1 MPYFK
6 DATECDGLLGGFFR
20 EVARRAGE
28 GEKTA
33 TDIVSALKEKS
44 LIIKFIWKEPE
55 LSITLDPTQ
64 DPLRVLTNDNKTE
77 PVATFSLTADTAHE
91 FWHGK
96 IKLAKAL
103 TTKQIV
109 AKGPIPKIL
118 KLLPIIEPLYKEYP
132 KYLAESGREDLVL
145 KE

>member
-1 MPYFK
+1 MSYFK
-6 DATECDGLLGGFFR
+6 DAKECEEILGGFFKMIFDKYR
-20 EVARRAGE
+20 DKDEQAV
-28 GEKTA
+28 KII
-33 TDIVSALKEKS
+33 DALRDKG
-44 LIIKFIWKEPE
+44 LVIKFVWKDPDMTII
-55 LSITLDPTQ
+55 LSPT
-64 DPLRVLTNDNKTE
+64 DDTFGVFINNDSIE
-77 PVATFSLTADTAHE
+77 PVATFFLTADTAHK

-132 KYLAESGREDLVL
+132 KHLEKIGRKDLVL
-145 KE
+145 KS